1 MRELVPK
8 RWRSHANAPATE
20 RLCREGAQGPV
31 DLGMHRPKRSEEADK
46 CEARA
51 NEYVQD
57 NGKEV
62 SPMGLMD
69 ALYVG
74 VSGLRTSQNALNTT
88 SHNITNAETPGFV
101 RQQTV
106 MTDFGYSNI
115 GGNKISTWQIGM
127 GVDTQVVRQVRDQFL
142 DKAFRRESGRQQF
155 YEVQFEAAFEMQEVM
170 GELEGVQFQQ
180 SIEDFW
186 VALQELAKEPD
197 SIVTRATLIQ
207 NGVNFIQHAE
217 NIYEQIQTYQI
228 DLNTQIQTKVDRINE
243 IGDQIRELN
252 NKISFYECTGREH
265 ANDLRDERNLL
276 LDELGGLIDITYKE
290 ESDGRVSIRAE
301 EVPFL
306 LEDHVFYMD
315 VKPIS
320 EDSEMLVPYWPAFG
334 DAEVFSFD
342 RSPNSVDD
350 TDIGSLKGIILAR
363 GRKVGKFTDIPMRP
377 VREDYEDDL
386 SYEEALKQF
395 TVDAKQYNKEINDS
409 VIMATQS
416 QFDQLIHGIVTT
428 INDILCPNKEIMLE
442 NGQVIKVL
450 DTEKASVGM
459 DEDKTMGAEF
469 FSRKSM
475 VRYQELQEVTLADGT
490 KEMVYIYNEENPED
504 NYSLYT
510 LGEIEI
516 NPDILKDRSKL
527 PLSKNTN
534 TGDFDIDVAE
544 QLLTAWQEDFATLNP
559 NELSYNNFN
568 NYYTALIGELGT
580 RGEKYQTL
588 SETQEAMMNSI
599 DNERHEVMAVSTDEE
614 LTHLIKYQHAYNA
627 AARYVN
633 VVSEMLDHILSTL
646 GA

>member
-1 MRELVPK
+1 
-8 RWRSHANAPATE
+8 
-20 RLCREGAQGPV
+20 
-31 DLGMHRPKRSEEADK
+31 
-46 CEARA
+46 
-51 NEYVQD
+51 
-57 NGKEV
+57 
-62 SPMGLMD
+62 MGLMD
-69 ALYVG
+69 ALYLG
-74 VSGLRTSQNALNTT
+74 VSGLKTSQNAMNTT
-88 SHNITNAETPGFV
+88 AHNIANAETPGFV

-106 MTDFGYSNI
+106 LTDFGYNNI
-115 GGNKISTWQIGM
+115 GGNKVSTWQIGM
-127 GVDTQVVRQVRDQFL
+127 GVDTQVVRQVRDRFL
-142 DKAFRRESGRQQF
+142 DQAYRRENGRQGF
-155 YEVQFEAAFEMQEVM
+155 YQVQYEAAFEMQEVM
-170 GELEGVQFQQ
+170 GELEGVQFQN

-207 NGVNFIQHAE
+207 CGVNFIQHAE

-228 DLNTQIQTKVDRINE
+228 DLNTQIREKVDRINE
-243 IGDQIRELN
+243 IGDEIKELN
-252 NKISFYECTGREH
+252 SKISFYECTGREK
-265 ANDLRDERNLL
+265 ANDLRDTRNLL
-276 LDELGGLIDITYKE
+276 LDELGGLIDITYE
-290 ESDGRVSIRAE
+290 EQSDGSVSIRAE

-315 VKPIS
+315 TKYIS

-334 DAEVFSFD
+334 NAEVFSFD
-342 RSPNSVDD
+342 RSPNPVDD

-363 GRKVGKFTDIPMRP
+363 GRKAGKFTDIPMKPERS
-377 VREDYEDDL
+377 DFQDDP
-386 SYEEALKQF
+386 SYEEALAQF
-395 TVDAKQYNKEINDS
+395 SIAAKQYNKEINDS
-409 VIMATQS
+409 VIMATQA

-442 NGQVIKVL
+442 NGETILVL
-450 DTEKASVGM
+450 DTDKASVGM
-459 DEDKTMGAEF
+459 DKDKTMGTEL

-475 VRYQELQEVTLADGT
+475 DRYQELKEVTLADGS
-490 KEMVYIYNEENPED
+490 KEWVYIYNDED
-504 NYSLYT
+504 ATNNYSLYT

-516 NPDILKDRSKL
+516 NPEILKDRSKL

-544 QLLTAWQEDFATLNP
+544 KLLTAWQEDFATLNP

-588 SETQEAMMNSI
+588 SETQESMVNSI
-599 DNERHEVMAVSTDEE
+599 DNERHKVMSVSTDEE

-646 GA
+646 GV

>member
-1 MRELVPK
+1 M
-8 RWRSHANAPATE
+8 S
-20 RLCREGAQGPV
+20 
-31 DLGMHRPKRSEEADK
+31 
-46 CEARA
+46 
-51 NEYVQD
+51 
-57 NGKEV
+57 
-62 SPMGLMD
+62 LMD
-69 ALYVG
+69 ALYIG

-106 MTDFGYSNI
+106 MTDYGYSNI

-127 GVDTQVVRQVRDQFL
+127 GVDTQVVKQVRDQFL
-142 DKAFRRESGRQQF
+142 DQAYRKESGRQQF

-207 NGVNFIQHAE
+207 CGVNFVQHAE

-243 IGDQIRELN
+243 IGDLIRELN
-252 NKISFYECTGREH
+252 NKINFYECTGREH

-290 ESDGRVSIRAE
+290 EADGRVSIRAE

-306 LEDHVFYMD
+306 LEDNVFYMAT
-315 VKPIS
+315 KPIS

-363 GRKVGKFTDIPMRP
+363 GRKVGKFTDIPTKP
-377 VREDYEDDL
+377 VREDYPDDV
-386 SYEEALKQF
+386 SYEEAMAQF
-395 TVDAKQYNKEINDS
+395 TIDAKQYNKDINDS
-409 VIMATQS
+409 VIMATQA

-428 INDILCPNKEIMLE
+428 INDILCPNK
-442 NGQVIKVL
+442 QVMREDGTTVWVL
-450 DTEKASVGM
+450 DEEKASIGM
-459 DEDKTMGAEF
+459 DADNTMGTEL

-475 VRYQELQEVTLADGT
+475 DRYQEKQWLTLADGT
-490 KEMVYIYNEENPED
+490 RQEFYVYNEEDPTN

-516 NPDILKDRSKL
+516 NPEILKDRSKL
-527 PLSKNTN
+527 PLSKNSN
-534 TGDFDIDVAE
+534 TGDFDIDAAE
-544 QLLTAWQEDFATLNP
+544 ALLTAWQEDFATLNP

-588 SETQEAMMNSI
+588 SETQESMMASI
-599 DNERHEVMAVSTDEE
+599 DNERQEVMAVSTDEE

-646 GA
+646 GV

>member
-1 MRELVPK
+1 
-8 RWRSHANAPATE
+8 
-20 RLCREGAQGPV
+20 
-31 DLGMHRPKRSEEADK
+31 
-46 CEARA
+46 
-51 NEYVQD
+51 
-57 NGKEV
+57 
-62 SPMGLMD
+62 MGLMT
-69 ALYVG
+69 ALYIG

-101 RQQTV
+101 RQQTL
-106 MTDFGYSNI
+106 MTDFGYNNI
-115 GGNKISTWQIGM
+115 GGNKISTWQLGM
-127 GVDTQVVRQVRDQFL
+127 GVDTQAVRQVRDQFL
-142 DKAFRRESGRQQF
+142 DQAYRRESGRQQF
-155 YEVQFEAAFEMQEVM
+155 YHVQYEAAFEMQEVM
-170 GELEGVQFQQ
+170 GELEGVQFQN

-186 VALQELAKEPD
+186 VSLQELAKEPD

-207 NGVNFIQHAE
+207 NGVNFIEHAE

-228 DLNTQIQTKVDRINE
+228 DLNSQIQTKVDRINE
-243 IGDQIRELN
+243 IGDKIRELN
-252 NKISFYECTGREH
+252 NKISFYECSGREH
-265 ANDLRDERNLL
+265 ANDLRDERNML
-276 LDELGGLIDITYKE
+276 LDELGELIDITYRE
-290 ESDGRVSIRAE
+290 ESDGRVSVQAE

-306 LEDHVFYMD
+306 LEDHVFYMAT
-315 VKPIS
+315 KPIS
-320 EDSEMLVPYWPAFG
+320 EDSEMLIPYWPAFG

-342 RSPNSVDD
+342 RSPNPVDD

-363 GRKVGKFTDIPMRP
+363 GRKVGKFTDVPMRP
-377 VREDYEDDL
+377 EREDFEDDL
-386 SYEEALKQF
+386 SYEEAMKKF
-395 TVDAKQYNKEINDS
+395 EIDAKQYNKEINDS

-428 INDILCPNKEIMLE
+428 INDILCPYKEIMLQ
-442 NGQVIKVL
+442 NGEVIKVL
-450 DTEKASVGM
+450 DTDKASIGM
-459 DEDKTMGAEF
+459 DKDKTVGTEF

-475 VRYQELQEVTLADGT
+475 DRYQELQEVTLANGT
-490 KEMVYIYNEENPED
+490 KEWVYIYNEEDPTN

-516 NPDILKDRSKL
+516 NPEVLKDRSKL

-559 NELSYNNFN
+559 NELCYNNFN
-568 NYYTALIGELGT
+568 NYYTALVGELGT

-588 SETQEAMMNSI
+588 SENQEAMVASI
-599 DNERHEVMAVSTDEE
+599 DNERQEVMAVSTDEE

-646 GA
+646 GT

>member
-1 MRELVPK
+1 
-8 RWRSHANAPATE
+8 
-20 RLCREGAQGPV
+20 
-31 DLGMHRPKRSEEADK
+31 
-46 CEARA
+46 
-51 NEYVQD
+51 
-57 NGKEV
+57 
-62 SPMGLMD
+62 MGLMD

-106 MTDFGYSNI
+106 MTDFGYNNV

-155 YEVQFEAAFEMQEVM
+155 YQVQFEAAFEMQEVM
-170 GELEGVQFQQ
+170 GELEGVQFQK

-276 LDELGGLIDITYKE
+276 LDELGGLIDISYKE

-320 EDSEMLVPYWPAFG
+320 EDSEMLVPYWTAFG

-342 RSPNSVDD
+342 RSPNPVDD

-363 GRKVGKFTDIPMRP
+363 GRKVGKFTDIPMKP
-377 VREDYEDDL
+377 VREDFEDDL
-386 SYEEALKQF
+386 SYEEAMKQF
-395 TVDAKQYNKEINDS
+395 TVDARQYNKEINDS

-475 VRYQELQEVTLADGT
+475 ARYQELQEVTLADGT

-516 NPDILKDRSKL
+516 NPEILKDRSKL

-588 SETQEAMMNSI
+588 SETQESMMNSI

-646 GA
+646 GV

>member
-1 MRELVPK
+1 
-8 RWRSHANAPATE
+8 
-20 RLCREGAQGPV
+20 
-31 DLGMHRPKRSEEADK
+31 
-46 CEARA
+46 
-51 NEYVQD
+51 
-57 NGKEV
+57 
-62 SPMGLMD
+62 MGLMD

-106 MTDFGYSNI
+106 MTDFGYNNI

-170 GELEGVQFQQ
+170 GELEGVQFQK

-207 NGVNFIQHAE
+207 NGVNFVQHAE

-243 IGDQIRELN
+243 IGDRIRELN

-290 ESDGRVSIRAE
+290 EPDGRVSIRAE

-342 RSPNSVDD
+342 RSPNPVDD

-363 GRKVGKFTDIPMRP
+363 GRKVGKFTDVPMKP
-377 VREDYEDDL
+377 IREDFEDDL
-386 SYEEALKQF
+386 SYEEAMKQF
-395 TVDAKQYNKEINDS
+395 TVDARQYNKEINDS

-475 VRYQELQEVTLADGT
+475 ARYQELQEVTLADGT

-516 NPDILKDRSKL
+516 NPEILKDRSKL

>member
-1 MRELVPK
+1 
-8 RWRSHANAPATE
+8 
-20 RLCREGAQGPV
+20 
-31 DLGMHRPKRSEEADK
+31 
-46 CEARA
+46 
-51 NEYVQD
+51 
-57 NGKEV
+57 
-62 SPMGLMD
+62 MGLMD

-106 MTDFGYSNI
+106 MADFGYTNI

-170 GELEGVQFQQ
+170 GELEGVQFQK

-207 NGVNFIQHAE
+207 NGVNFVQHAE

-395 TVDAKQYNKEINDS
+395 TVDARQYNKEINDS

-475 VRYQELQEVTLADGT
+475 ARYQELQEVTLADGT

-544 QLLTAWQEDFATLNP
+544 KLLTAWQEDFATLNP

-646 GA
+646 GV

>member
-1 MRELVPK
+1 M
-8 RWRSHANAPATE
+8 S
-20 RLCREGAQGPV
+20 
-31 DLGMHRPKRSEEADK
+31 
-46 CEARA
+46 
-51 NEYVQD
+51 
-57 NGKEV
+57 
-62 SPMGLMD
+62 LMS
-69 ALYVG
+69 ALYIG

-101 RQQTV
+101 RQQTL
-106 MTDFGYSNI
+106 MTDYGYNNI
-115 GGNKISTWQIGM
+115 GGNKISTWQLGM
-127 GVDTQVVRQVRDQFL
+127 GVDTQAVRQVRDQFL
-142 DKAFRRESGRQQF
+142 DQAYRRENGRQQF
-155 YEVQFEAAFEMQEVM
+155 YEVQYEAAFEMQEVM
-170 GELEGVQFQQ
+170 GELEGVQFQN

-207 NGVNFIQHAE
+207 CGVNFIEHAE
-217 NIYEQIQTYQI
+217 NIYEQIETYQI

-265 ANDLRDERNLL
+265 ANDLRDERNML
-276 LDELGGLIDITYKE
+276 LDELGKLIDITYTE

-315 VKPIS
+315 TKPIS

-363 GRKVGKFTDIPMRP
+363 GRKVGKFTDVPMRP

-386 SYEEALKQF
+386 SYEEAMKRF
-395 TVDAKQYNKEINDS
+395 EIDSKQYNKEINDS

-428 INDILCPNKEIMLE
+428 INDILCPNKEVMLE
-442 NGQVIKVL
+442 NGEVVKVL
-450 DTEKASVGM
+450 DTAIAGIGM
-459 DEDKTMGAEF
+459 DQDKSMGVEL

-475 VRYQELQEVTLADGT
+475 DRYQELQELTLADGT
-490 KEMVYIYNEENPED
+490 KDWYYVYNEEDATN

-516 NPDILKDRSKL
+516 NPEILKDRSKL
-527 PLSKNTN
+527 PLSKNTD

-544 QLLTAWQEDFATLNP
+544 KLLTAWQEDFATLNP

-568 NYYTALIGELGT
+568 NYYTALVGELGT

-588 SETQEAMMNSI
+588 SETQEAMVASI
-599 DNERHEVMAVSTDEE
+599 DNERQEVMAVSTDEE

-646 GA
+646 GT

>member
-1 MRELVPK
+1 
-8 RWRSHANAPATE
+8 
-20 RLCREGAQGPV
+20 
-31 DLGMHRPKRSEEADK
+31 
-46 CEARA
+46 
-51 NEYVQD
+51 
-57 NGKEV
+57 
-62 SPMGLMD
+62 MGLMD

-170 GELEGVQFQQ
+170 GELEGVQFQK

-290 ESDGRVSIRAE
+290 ETDGRVSIRAE

-306 LEDHVFYMD
+306 LEDHVFFMD

-342 RSPNSVDD
+342 RSPNPVDD

-363 GRKVGKFTDIPMRP
+363 GRKVGKFTDIPMKP
-377 VREDYEDDL
+377 VREDFEDDL
-386 SYEEALKQF
+386 SYEEAMKQF
-395 TVDAKQYNKEINDS
+395 TVDARQYNKEINDS

-475 VRYQELQEVTLADGT
+475 ARYQELQEVTLADGT

-516 NPDILKDRSKL
+516 NPEILKDRSKL

-588 SETQEAMMNSI
+588 SETQESMMNSI

>member
-1 MRELVPK
+1 
-8 RWRSHANAPATE
+8 
-20 RLCREGAQGPV
+20 
-31 DLGMHRPKRSEEADK
+31 
-46 CEARA
+46 
-51 NEYVQD
+51 
-57 NGKEV
+57 
-62 SPMGLMD
+62 MD
-69 ALYVG
+69 QAY
-74 VSGLRTSQNALNTT
+74 R
-88 SHNITNAETPGFV
+88 
-101 RQQTV
+101 
-106 MTDFGYSNI
+106 
-115 GGNKISTWQIGM
+115 K
-127 GVDTQVVRQVRDQFL
+127 
-142 DKAFRRESGRQQF
+142 ESGRQQF
-155 YEVQFEAAFEMQEVM
+155 YQVQYEAAFEMQEVM
-170 GELEGVQFQQ
+170 GELEGVQFQR

-207 NGVNFIQHAE
+207 NAVNFVEHAE
-217 NIYEQIQTYQI
+217 NIYEQIETYQI

-243 IGDQIRELN
+243 IGDTIRELN
-252 NKISFYECTGREH
+252 NKIAFYECNGMEH

-276 LDELGGLIDITYKE
+276 LDELGGLMDITYKE

-306 LEDHVFYMD
+306 LEDHVFYMAT
-315 VKPIS
+315 KPIS

-342 RSPNSVDD
+342 RSPNPVDD

-363 GRKVGKFTDIPMRP
+363 GRKVGKFTDVPMKP
-377 VREDYEDDL
+377 EREDYPDEFA
-386 SYEEALKQF
+386 YNEALEQF
-395 TVDAKQYNKEINDS
+395 ELDAKKYNKEINDS

-416 QFDQLIHGIVTT
+416 QFDQLIHGIVST

-442 NGQVIKVL
+442 NGQVVKVL
-450 DTEKASVGM
+450 DTEKAGIGM
-459 DEDKTMGAEF
+459 DADSSMGVEL

-475 VRYQELQEVTLADGT
+475 DRYQELQEVTLADGS
-490 KEMVYIYNEENPED
+490 KEWVRIYNEEDPEN

-510 LGEIEI
+510 LGEIEV
-516 NPDILKDRSKL
+516 NPEILKDRSKL
-527 PLSKNTN
+527 PLSKNSG

-544 QLLTAWQEDFATLNP
+544 ELLSAWQADFATLNP

-588 SETQEAMMNSI
+588 SETQEAMVNSI
-599 DNERHEVMAVSTDEE
+599 DNERNEVMAVSTDEE

-633 VVSEMLDHILSTL
+633 VVSEMLEHILSTL
-646 GA
+646 GV

>member
-1 MRELVPK
+1 
-8 RWRSHANAPATE
+8 
-20 RLCREGAQGPV
+20 
-31 DLGMHRPKRSEEADK
+31 
-46 CEARA
+46 
-51 NEYVQD
+51 
-57 NGKEV
+57 
-62 SPMGLMD
+62 MGLMD
-69 ALYVG
+69 ALYLG
-74 VSGLRTSQNALNTT
+74 VSGLKTSQNAMNTT
-88 SHNITNAETPGFV
+88 AHNIANAETPGFV

-106 MTDFGYSNI
+106 LTDFGYNNI
-115 GGNKISTWQIGM
+115 GGNKISTWQKGM
-127 GVDTQVVRQVRDQFL
+127 GVDTQVVRQVRDRFL
-142 DKAFRRESGRQQF
+142 DQSYRRESGRQGF
-155 YEVQFEAAFEMQEVM
+155 YQVQYEAAFEMQEVM
-170 GELEGVQFQQ
+170 GELEGVQFQN

-186 VALQELAKEPD
+186 TALQELAKEPD

-207 NGVNFIQHAE
+207 CGVNFIQHAE

-228 DLNTQIQTKVDRINE
+228 DLNTQIREKVDRINE
-243 IGDQIRELN
+243 IGDEIKELN
-252 NKISFYECTGREH
+252 SKISFYECTGREK
-265 ANDLRDERNLL
+265 ANDLRDTRNLL
-276 LDELGGLIDITYKE
+276 LDELGGLIDITYE
-290 ESDGRVSIRAE
+290 EQSDGSVSIRAE

-315 VKPIS
+315 TKYIS

-334 DAEVFSFD
+334 NAEVFSFD
-342 RSPNSVDD
+342 RSPNPVDD

-363 GRKVGKFTDIPMRP
+363 GRKAGKFTDIPMKPERS
-377 VREDYEDDL
+377 DFQDDP
-386 SYEEALKQF
+386 SYEEALAQF
-395 TVDAKQYNKEINDS
+395 SIAAKQYNKEINDS
-409 VIMATQS
+409 VIMATQA

-442 NGQVIKVL
+442 NGETILVL
-450 DTEKASVGM
+450 DTDKASVGM
-459 DEDKTMGAEF
+459 DKDKTMGTEL

-475 VRYQELQEVTLADGT
+475 DRYQELKEVTLADGS
-490 KEMVYIYNEENPED
+490 KERVYIYNDED
-504 NYSLYT
+504 ATNNYSLYT

-516 NPDILKDRSKL
+516 NPEILKDRSKL

-544 QLLTAWQEDFATLNP
+544 KLLTAWQEDFATLNP

-588 SETQEAMMNSI
+588 SETQESMVNSI
-599 DNERHEVMAVSTDEE
+599 DNERHKVMSVSTDEE

-646 GA
+646 GV

>member
-1 MRELVPK
+1 M
-8 RWRSHANAPATE
+8 S
-20 RLCREGAQGPV
+20 
-31 DLGMHRPKRSEEADK
+31 
-46 CEARA
+46 
-51 NEYVQD
+51 
-57 NGKEV
+57 
-62 SPMGLMD
+62 LMD
-69 ALYVG
+69 ALYIG

-106 MTDFGYSNI
+106 MTDYGYSNI
-115 GGNKISTWQIGM
+115 GGNKISTWQVGM
-127 GVDTQVVRQVRDQFL
+127 GVSTQVVRQVRDQFL
-142 DKAFRRESGRQQF
+142 DQSYRKESGRQQF
-155 YEVQFEAAFEMQEVM
+155 YQVQYEAAFEMQEVM
-170 GELEGVQFQQ
+170 GELEGVQFQD

-207 NGVNFIQHAE
+207 SAVTFVEHAE

-243 IGDQIRELN
+243 IGDRIRELN
-252 NKISFYECTGREH
+252 NKIAFYECTGMEH

-276 LDELGGLIDITYKE
+276 LDELGGLIDITYTE

-306 LEDHVFYMD
+306 LEDHVFYMA

-320 EDSEMLVPYWPAFG
+320 EDSEMLVPYWPAYG

-342 RSPNSVDD
+342 HSPNSVDD

-363 GRKVGKFTDIPMRP
+363 GRKVGKFSDIPIKP
-377 VREDYEDDL
+377 EREDYEDEV
-386 SYEEALKQF
+386 SYEEAMAQYEI
-395 TVDAKQYNKEINDS
+395 DARQYNKEINDS
-409 VIMATQS
+409 VIMATQA

-450 DTEKASVGM
+450 DTEKAGIGM
-459 DEDKTMGAEF
+459 DADKSMGVEL

-475 VRYQELQEVTLADGT
+475 DRYQELQEVTLADGS
-490 KEMVYIYNEENPED
+490 KEWVYIYNEEDETN

-510 LGEIEI
+510 LGEIEV
-516 NPDILKDRSKL
+516 NPEILKDRSKL
-527 PLSKNTN
+527 PLSKNSG

-544 QLLTAWQEDFATLNP
+544 ELLSAWQADFATLNP
-559 NELSYNNFN
+559 NELNYNNFN
-568 NYYTALIGELGT
+568 NYYTSLIGELGT
-580 RGEKYQTL
+580 RGEKYQTI
-588 SETQEAMMNSI
+588 SETQEAMVSSI
-599 DNERHEVMAVSTDEE
+599 DNERQEVMAVSTDEE
-614 LTHLIKYQHAYNA
+614 LTQLIKYQHAYNA

-646 GA
+646 GV

>member
-1 MRELVPK
+1 M
-8 RWRSHANAPATE
+8 S
-20 RLCREGAQGPV
+20 
-31 DLGMHRPKRSEEADK
+31 
-46 CEARA
+46 
-51 NEYVQD
+51 
-57 NGKEV
+57 
-62 SPMGLMD
+62 LMS
-69 ALYVG
+69 ALYIG

-101 RQQTV
+101 RQQTL
-106 MTDFGYSNI
+106 MTDYGYNNI
-115 GGNKISTWQIGM
+115 GGNKISTWQLGM
-127 GVDTQVVRQVRDQFL
+127 GVDTQAVRQVRDQFL
-142 DKAFRRESGRQQF
+142 DQAYRRENGRQQF
-155 YEVQFEAAFEMQEVM
+155 YEVQYEAAFEMQEVM
-170 GELEGVQFQQ
+170 GELEGVQFQN

-207 NGVNFIQHAE
+207 CGVNFIEHAE
-217 NIYEQIQTYQI
+217 NIYEQIETYQI

-265 ANDLRDERNLL
+265 ANDLRDERNML
-276 LDELGGLIDITYKE
+276 LDELGKLIDITYTE

-315 VKPIS
+315 TKPIS

-363 GRKVGKFTDIPMRP
+363 GRKVGKFTDVPMRP

-386 SYEEALKQF
+386 SYEEAMKRF
-395 TVDAKQYNKEINDS
+395 EIDSKQYNKEINDS

-428 INDILCPNKEIMLE
+428 INDILCPNKEVMLE
-442 NGQVIKVL
+442 NGEVVKVL
-450 DTEKASVGM
+450 DTAIAGIGM
-459 DEDKTMGAEF
+459 DQDKSMGVEL

-475 VRYQELQEVTLADGT
+475 DRYQELQELTLADGT
-490 KEMVYIYNEENPED
+490 KDWYYVYNEEDATN

-516 NPDILKDRSKL
+516 NPEILKDRSKL
-527 PLSKNTN
+527 PLSKNTD

-544 QLLTAWQEDFATLNP
+544 KLLTAWQEDFATLNP

-568 NYYTALIGELGT
+568 NYYTALVGELGT

-588 SETQEAMMNSI
+588 SETQEAMVASI
-599 DNERHEVMAVSTDEE
+599 DNERQEVMAVSTDEE

-646 GA
+646 GV

>member
-1 MRELVPK
+1 
-8 RWRSHANAPATE
+8 
-20 RLCREGAQGPV
+20 
-31 DLGMHRPKRSEEADK
+31 
-46 CEARA
+46 
-51 NEYVQD
+51 
-57 NGKEV
+57 
-62 SPMGLMD
+62 MGLMD

-106 MTDFGYSNI
+106 MTDFGYNNI

-170 GELEGVQFQQ
+170 GELEGVQFQK

-243 IGDQIRELN
+243 IGDKIRELN

-290 ESDGRVSIRAE
+290 EADGRVSICAE

-342 RSPNSVDD
+342 RSPNPVDD

-363 GRKVGKFTDIPMRP
+363 GRKVGKFTDIPMKP
-377 VREDYEDDL
+377 LREDFEDDL
-386 SYEEALKQF
+386 SYEEAMKQF
-395 TVDAKQYNKEINDS
+395 TVDARQYNKEINDS

-475 VRYQELQEVTLADGT
+475 ARYQELQEVTLADGT

-516 NPDILKDRSKL
+516 NPEILKDRSKL

-588 SETQEAMMNSI
+588 SETQESMMNSI

>member
-1 MRELVPK
+1 
-8 RWRSHANAPATE
+8 
-20 RLCREGAQGPV
+20 
-31 DLGMHRPKRSEEADK
+31 
-46 CEARA
+46 
-51 NEYVQD
+51 
-57 NGKEV
+57 
-62 SPMGLMD
+62 MGLMD

-74 VSGLRTSQNALNTT
+74 VSGLRTSQNALNAT

-101 RQQTV
+101 RQQTL

-115 GGNKISTWQIGM
+115 GGNKISTWQVGM
-127 GVDTQVVRQVRDQFL
+127 GVSTQAVRQVRDRFL
-142 DKAFRRESGRQQF
+142 DQAYRKESGRQQF
-155 YEVQFEAAFEMQEVM
+155 YQVQYEAAFEMQEVM
-170 GELEGVQFQQ
+170 GELEGVQFQR

-207 NGVNFIQHAE
+207 NAVNFVEHAE
-217 NIYEQIQTYQI
+217 NIYEQIETYQI

-243 IGDQIRELN
+243 LGDTIRELN
-252 NKISFYECTGREH
+252 NKIAFYECNGMEH

-276 LDELGGLIDITYKE
+276 LDELGGLMDITYKE

-306 LEDHVFYMD
+306 LEDHVFYMAT
-315 VKPIS
+315 KPIS

-342 RSPNSVDD
+342 RSPNPVDD

-363 GRKVGKFTDIPMRP
+363 GRKVGKFTDVPMKP
-377 VREDYEDDL
+377 EREDYPDEFA
-386 SYEEALKQF
+386 YNEALEQF
-395 TVDAKQYNKEINDS
+395 ELDAKKYNKEINDS

-416 QFDQLIHGIVTT
+416 QFDQLIHGIVST

-442 NGQVIKVL
+442 NGQVVKVL
-450 DTEKASVGM
+450 DTEKAGIGM
-459 DEDKTMGAEF
+459 DADSSMGVEL

-475 VRYQELQEVTLADGT
+475 DRYQELQEVTLADGS
-490 KEMVYIYNEENPED
+490 KEWVRIYNEEDPEN

-510 LGEIEI
+510 LGEIEV
-516 NPDILKDRSKL
+516 NPEILKDRSKL
-527 PLSKNTN
+527 PLSKNSG

-544 QLLTAWQEDFATLNP
+544 ELLSAWQADFATLNP

-588 SETQEAMMNSI
+588 SETQEAMVNSI
-599 DNERHEVMAVSTDEE
+599 DNERNEVMAVSTDEE

-633 VVSEMLDHILSTL
+633 VVSEMLEHILSTL
-646 GA
+646 GV